1 MFEDLKPELS
11 ASAPLPEESCAPA
24 ELTPN
29 TQDETG
35 ALPSNPATADPPATA
50 AQAPVPPFGET
61 MAGHNSHSSH
71 SSYMQAPVPPP
82 AETMADDPLEPPA
95 SDDSEVAGWKQALR
109 WDFERWLASVDEIP
123 EEDLE
128 EEGEGAPDLYSFYAQ
143 LAAANAESRKAN
155 RRTAEAI
162 SQWVETVSRFDTSL
176 APLRETISQLLT
188 VQAKE
193 GQMSRVHCLALVE
206 LLDRLQRIAKAF
218 LCPPPRP
225 RRTWW
230 GGGGQEAWCKA
241 WDSQRQAFAI
251 VLSHLEE
258 LLSKEGVVRLE
269 SLGQR
274 FDPLLMTAVA
284 AEPDPSRPAQ
294 TVIEELAA
302 GYRRHDELLRPA
314 QVKVTTK

>member
-1 MFEDLKPELS
+1 
-11 ASAPLPEESCAPA
+11 
-24 ELTPN
+24 
-29 TQDETG
+29 
-35 ALPSNPATADPPATA
+35 
-50 AQAPVPPFGET
+50 
-61 MAGHNSHSSH
+61 
-71 SSYMQAPVPPP
+71 
-82 AETMADDPLEPPA
+82 MADEPVEPPA
-95 SDDSEVAGWKQALR
+95 AADAELAGWKAALR
-109 WDFERWLASVDEIP
+109 WDFERWLAAVDQIP
-123 EEDLE
+123 EHGLE
-128 EEGEGAPDLYSFYAQ
+128 EAGPEPPDLYSFYAQ

-162 SQWVETVSRFDTSL
+162 SQWGDTLCRFDTSL
-176 APLRETISQLLT
+176 APLRDSISQLT
-188 VQAKE
+188 IAQAKE
-193 GQMSRVHCLALVE
+193 GQMSRTHCLALVE

-218 LCPPPRP
+218 LSAPRRP

-230 GGGGQEAWCKA
+230 GGRAGEAWSKA

-258 LLSKEGVVRLE
+258 LLSKEGVVRVDT
-269 SLGQR
+269 LGQR

-284 AEPDPSRPAQ
+284 AEPDPSRPPQ